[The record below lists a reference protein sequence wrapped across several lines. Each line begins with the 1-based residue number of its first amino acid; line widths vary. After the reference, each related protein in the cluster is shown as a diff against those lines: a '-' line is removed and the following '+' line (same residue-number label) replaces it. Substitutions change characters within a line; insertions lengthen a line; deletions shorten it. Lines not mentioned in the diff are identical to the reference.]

1 MSYDHRRWGE
11 KSIGAKEHES
21 CCEIVFFRHNKELH
35 QLYLSNR
42 APLDWVLFL
51 MLLPALGSFLH
62 NGLTNV
68 DLRCE
73 DVPCLIANGYCRNMW
88 LIFLGG
94 MLFSRGK

>member
-1 MSYDHRRWGE
+1 MQFKMSYDHRRWGE

-51 MLLPALGSFLH
+51 MLLPAFVLLLG
-62 NGLTNV
+62 
-68 DLRCE
+68 C
-73 DVPCLIANGYCRNMW
+73 PALIMR
-88 LIFLGG
+88 
-94 MLFSRGK
+94 RGT